1 MILTL
6 LFCFACESKKDGA
19 KPVTRTTDVPVVP
32 LSLLSEKI
40 PLPEYALL
48 FNNFVEQLRAFGQ
61 FNLACQHAASA
72 ENASALLLFMINK
85 NN

>member
-1 MILTL
+1 
-6 LFCFACESKKDGA
+6 LF
-19 KPVTRTTDVPVVP
+19 
-32 LSLLSEKI
+32 SEKI